1 MLERGQSVTE
11 RAHGAI
17 LCHFVDLHPAGRF
30 GFWVIPPQ
38 GVKVLGRNFESY
50 AGPEARNNF
59 RRQFFFSLP
68 QKMAV
73 KNLPGV
79 KKAACPL
86 WLRGAAALDANYLNS
101 GPRS

>member
-1 MLERGQSVTE
+1 MYC
-11 RAHGAI
+11 AI
-17 LCHFVDLHPAGRF
+17 LGHFIDFPLGAAAALWYDL
-30 GFWVIPPQ
+30 PQ
-38 GVKVLGRNFESY
+38 GVKVLGRSFENY

-59 RRQFFFSLP
+59 RWQVFFSLP

-86 WLRGAAALDANYLNS
+86 WLRGVAALDVNYLNS